1 MDHIA
6 IDLGSRE
13 SQVCVRTATGDIVEE
28 RRVGTRSLG
37 AYLAKRPRS
46 RVVLE
51 TCAEAFAVADA
62 ATAAGHETVVVPAM
76 LAPSL
81 GVGERGVKTDVRDAR
96 NLSETS
102 CRMSRLPAVHVP
114 TKTSRDR
121 KTMCGMREALVQT
134 RTKLINAVRGWTRP
148 QGLGVVRS
156 GSTETFPLR
165 VKEHVASRGGSIPSY
180 VQRMLVLIETL
191 STEILAADE
200 ELKIVAATDPT
211 CQLLMTAPGVGPV
224 TAVRFAAAIDDVGRF
239 ADAHRLASYL
249 GLIPGERSSGQKQKR
264 TGLTKAGP
272 TKLRWTLV
280 QAAWV
285 ARRYYKD
292 HPIVA
297 WSFEVERRRGK
308 KIAVTALARKLAGV
322 LYAIWRDATAYEPQ
336 HTLRRQPLVAAAD

>member
-13 SQVCVRTATGDIVEE
+13 SQVCVRAATGEIVEE

-37 AYLAKRPRS
+37 TYLGKRPRS

-62 ATAAGHETVVVPAM
+62 AIAAGHETVVVPAT

-81 GVGERGVKTDVRDAR
+81 GVGERGVKTDTRDAR
-96 NLSETS
+96 NLSEAS
-102 CRMSRLPAVHVP
+102 CRMSRLPTVHVP
-114 TKTSRDR
+114 THASRDR
-121 KTMCGMREALVQT
+121 KAMCGMREALIQT
-134 RTKLINAVRGWTRP
+134 RTKLVNTVRGWTRP

-156 GSTETFPLR
+156 GSPETFPLR
-165 VKEHVASRGGSIPSY
+165 VKEHVASRGASIPPY
-180 VQRMLVLIETL
+180 VERLLMMIQTL

-200 ELKIVAATDPT
+200 ELKTVAASDPT

-224 TAVRFAAAIDDVGRF
+224 TAVRFAAAVDDVGRF
-239 ADAHRLASYL
+239 GDAHRLEAYL
-249 GLIPGERSSGQKQKR
+249 GLTPGERSSGQKQTR
-264 TGLTKAGP
+264 TGLTKAGAS
-272 TKLRWTLV
+272 KLRWVLV

-292 HPIVA
+292 HPMVA
-297 WSFEVERRRGK
+297 WSYEVESRRGK
-308 KIAVTALARKLAGV
+308 QIAVMALARKLAGV
-322 LYAIWRDATAYEPQ
+322 LYAMWRDASPYDCQ
-336 HTLRRQPLVAAAD
+336 HPIRRPAPVAAAD

>member
-13 SQVCVRTATGDIVEE
+13 SQVCVRTATGEIVEE

-37 AYLAKRPRS
+37 AYLARKTRS

-62 ATAAGHETVVVPAM
+62 AIAAGHETVVVPAT

-81 GVGERGVKTDVRDAR
+81 GVGERGMKTDARDAR
-96 NLSETS
+96 NLSEAS

-114 TKTSRDR
+114 TKLSRDR
-121 KTMCGMREALVQT
+121 KAMCGMRETLVQM

-165 VKEHVASRGGSIPSY
+165 VKEHIGSRGGSIPSY
-180 VQRMLVLIETL
+180 VQRLLMVIETV
-191 STEILAADE
+191 SAEILTADE
-200 ELKIVAATDPT
+200 ELKVVAAADPT

-224 TAVRFAAAIDDVGRF
+224 TAVRFAAAVDDIERF
-239 ADAHRLASYL
+239 TDAHRLESYL
-249 GLIPGERSSGQKQKR
+249 GLVPGERSSGQKQKR
-264 TGLTKAGP
+264 TGLTKAGAP
-272 TKLRWTLV
+272 KLRWALV

-292 HPIVA
+292 HPMVA
-297 WSFEVERRRGK
+297 WSYEIEGRRGK
-308 KIAVTALARKLAGV
+308 QIAVMALARKLAGV
-322 LYAIWRDATAYEPQ
+322 LYAMWRDATPYEPQ
-336 HTLRRQPLVAAAD
+336 HTLRRQQLPAATD